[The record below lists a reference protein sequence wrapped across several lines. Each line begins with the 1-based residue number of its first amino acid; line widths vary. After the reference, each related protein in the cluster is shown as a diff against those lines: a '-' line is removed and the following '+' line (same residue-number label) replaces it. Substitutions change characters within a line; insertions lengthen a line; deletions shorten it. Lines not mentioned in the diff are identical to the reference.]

1 MNITLNSKNE
11 EIFKEIPQK
20 NRNIIIN
27 SILTKSIE
35 NGVFLNEI
43 SFFLSSSEID
53 SILENIEIPNLIIKK
68 TKNYYSKNKEKQ
80 RIKMEIENQKKKE
93 LKDETNFSGFD

>member
-1 MNITLNSKNE
+1 LNITLNSKNE